1 MPLTELAA
9 RNTKPAER
17 PRKLFDAGGLFLL
30 LMPNGAR
37 WWRLKYRIDG
47 REKLLSLGVYPEVS
61 LKRARAK
68 RDEARKLIAAGTDP
82 SAERRT
88 EKAARGIT
96 FVGVAREW
104 MALQAGKLAPI
115 TLAKCKWMLETHIF
129 PSLGSQPIAKI
140 TAASML
146 AALRRIEAGGTHE
159 TAHRTKQRCGQ
170 ILRYA
175 VATGRADRDVTTD
188 LRGALA
194 PVVAKN
200 HPSIIE
206 PARIGELLRAIDGYA
221 GQPAT
226 ETALRLAPLVFVRPG
241 ELRMAEWREF
251 DLEAGEWRIAAA
263 RMKMQ
268 EAHIVPLA
276 RQAVALLRKLH
287 AITGDGKYVFPS
299 LRTAARP
306 LSDNTINAALRR
318 LGYAKEE
325 MTGHGFRSMA
335 STLLNEQGFAPD
347 IIELQLAHAE
357 RNKVRA
363 AYNKAQR
370 LGERRKMMQKWA
382 DYLDTLRAGNKV
394 GAKLFPAVRSAK
406 MS

>member
-47 REKLLSLGVYPEVS
+47 REKLLSLGVYPSVS
-61 LKRARAK
+61 LKIARAK
-68 RDEARKLIAAGTDP
+68 RDAARQLIAAGTDP

-88 EKAARGIT
+88 AKAARGTT
-96 FVGVAREW
+96 FEGVAREW
-104 MALQAGKLAPI
+104 MAMQAGKLAAI
-115 TLAKCKWMLETHIF
+115 TLKKCAWMLETHIF
-129 PSLGSQPIAKI
+129 PTLGAQPITKM
-140 TAASML
+140 TAAKL
-146 AALRRIEAGGTHE
+146 LEALRVIEAGGTHE

-175 VATGRADRDVTTD
+175 VATGRAERDVTTD

-200 HPSIIE
+200 HPSITD
-206 PARIGELLRAIDGYA
+206 PARIGALLRAIDGYS

-226 ETALRLAPLVFVRPG
+226 EAALQLAPLVFVRPS

-251 DLEAGEWRIAAA
+251 DLNAAEWRIAAV

-276 RQAVALLRKLH
+276 RQAVDLLR
-287 AITGDGKYVFPS
+287 
-299 LRTAARP
+299 
-306 LSDNTINAALRR
+306 
-318 LGYAKEE
+318 
-325 MTGHGFRSMA
+325 
-335 STLLNEQGFAPD
+335 
-347 IIELQLAHAE
+347 
-357 RNKVRA
+357 
-363 AYNKAQR
+363 
-370 LGERRKMMQKWA
+370 
-382 DYLDTLRAGNKV
+382 
-394 GAKLFPAVRSAK
+394 
-406 MS
+406 

>member
-1 MPLTELAA
+1 VPLTELFI
-9 RNTKPAER
+9 RNVKAPER
-17 PRKLFDAGGLFLL
+17 PRKFFDAGGLFLL

-61 LKRARAK
+61 LKAARAK
-68 RDEARKLIAAGTDP
+68 RDEARKLIATGTDP
-82 SAERRT
+82 SAERR
-88 EKAARGIT
+88 AARAGQNTT
-96 FVGVAREW
+96 FEGVAREW
-104 MALQAGKLAPI
+104 MGLQAGKLAPI
-115 TLAKCKWMLETHIF
+115 TLKKCAWMLETHIF
-129 PSLGSQPIAKI
+129 PNLGPQPIAKI
-140 TAASML
+140 SAAAML
-146 AALRRIEAGGTHE
+146 TALRAIEAGGTHE
-159 TAHRTKQRCGQ
+159 TAHRTKQRCSQ

-175 VATGRADRDVTTD
+175 VATGRAERDVTTD

-200 HPSIIE
+200 HPSITD
-206 PARIGELLRAIDGYA
+206 PARIGALMRAIDGYS

-251 DLEAGEWRIAAA
+251 DLGAAEWRIAAA
-263 RMKMQ
+263 RMKMR

-276 RQAVALLRKLH
+276 RQAVDLLRNLH

-299 LRTAARP
+299 LRTPDRP
-306 LSDNTINAALRR
+306 ISENTINAALRR

-335 STLLNEQGFAPD
+335 STCLNERGFHPD
-347 IIELQLAHAE
+347 LIELQLAHAE

-370 LGERRKMMQKWA
+370 LAERRKMMQKWA
-382 DYLDTLRAGNKV
+382 DYLDGLRAGKN
-394 GAKLFPAVRSAK
+394 AVHSKARHR
-406 MS
+406 